1 MKERI
6 YSGPIKETPE
16 TILKDVA
23 NSFNNLDLKN
33 PEAVTQKIEELK
45 KKNLILQ
52 VKILKEMSEKYLEL
66 TKVEEK

>member
-33 PEAVTQKIEELK
+33 PEAVAQKKEELK
-45 KKNLILQ
+45 KKGLSLQ
-52 VKILKEMSEKYLEL
+52 VETLEKMSKKYLEL
-66 TKVEEK
+66 TQGGEK

>member
-45 KKNLILQ
+45 KKGLILQ
-52 VKILKEMSEKYLEL
+52 VKTLEEMSKKYLEL